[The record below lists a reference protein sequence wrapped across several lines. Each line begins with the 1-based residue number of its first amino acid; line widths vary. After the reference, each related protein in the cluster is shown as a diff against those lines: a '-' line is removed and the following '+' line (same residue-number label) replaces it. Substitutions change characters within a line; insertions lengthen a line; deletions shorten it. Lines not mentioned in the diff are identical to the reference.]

1 MPIFIYKGYDIASGA
16 NRKGKVEAE
25 SERAA
30 RVKLKK
36 NMKIIVADIREDTGS
51 SRPGSKKDDFGA
63 LAKLL
68 GPRVSTKELA
78 VMVRQFAVLQSAH
91 VPLDESLKALVSQV
105 ENPELRRTLS
115 NVKDLVSEGKSLAEA
130 SHKYPGVFNRLYV
143 NMVRAGESSG
153 NLGTVLVRLSD
164 FLEYQV
170 KVSQQLVSAMTYPTI
185 MISASLC
192 LVMYL
197 FVSVVPNLAKVFDKL
212 KVPLPWYTLS
222 LINLSGFLKQ
232 YWYLVLGVAIMLFFL
247 FKAWVASE
255 SGRIKMDRILLKL
268 PLFGAILI
276 RISISRFTKTL
287 STLLTSGV
295 PIVQALEITKNV
307 VTNSVI
313 AGVIEQAKI
322 EVQEGKSLAAC
333 IARSPLFPGL
343 VTHMIATGERTGQ
356 LEQMLGHVSDA
367 YEAEVQNKITTMIT
381 LVEPMMMFVMFGIV
395 VVVVG
400 AMMLPMLDVM
410 SGIRGK

>member
-1 MPIFIYKGYDIASGA
+1 MPIFIYKGYDASSGA
-16 NRKGKVEAE
+16 NKRGKVEAE

-30 RVKLKK
+30 RTKLKK
-36 NMKIIVADIREDTGS
+36 NMKIIVAEIKEDVAK
-51 SRPGSKKDDFGA
+51 GSKKGDSRLSQLF
-63 LAKLL
+63 

-78 VMVRQFAVLQSAH
+78 VMVRQFSVLQEAH
-91 VPLDESLKALVSQV
+91 VPLDDSLKALVSQV
-105 ENPELRRTLS
+105 ENPELRRTIS

-130 SHKYPGVFNRLYV
+130 SSKYPGVFNRLYV

-153 NLGTVLVRLSD
+153 NLGTVLVRLAD

-170 KVSQQLVSAMTYPTI
+170 KVGQQVVSAMTYPAI
-185 MISASLC
+185 MICTSLL

-197 FVSVVPNLAKVFDKL
+197 FVSVVPALAKVFDKL

-222 LINLSGFLKQ
+222 LIDASAFIKEF
-232 YWYLVLGVAIMLFFL
+232 WYLVIGGAIMMFFL
-247 FKAWVASE
+247 FKAWVSSD
-255 SGRIKMDRILLKL
+255 SGRKKMDKFVLKV
-268 PLFGAILI
+268 PLFGPVLI

-287 STLLTSGV
+287 STLLSSGV

-313 AGVIEQAKI
+313 ANVIEQAKI
-322 EVQEGKSLAAC
+322 EVQEGKSLAGC
-333 IARSPLFPGL
+333 IGRHALFPGL

-356 LEQMLGHVSDA
+356 LEEMLSHVSDA
-367 YEAEVQNKITTMIT
+367 YESEVQSKIATMIT
-381 LVEPMMMFVMFGIV
+381 LVEPLMMFFMFGIV

-410 SGIRGK
+410 SGIRR